1 MEISKNVL
9 ITALILLSISC
20 FSQIPSEIEDVS
32 VFGINK
38 LPARTM
44 VWPSSTLQLAE
55 LSTYENN
62 EWINSLN
69 GNWSF
74 YWSPEPS
81 IRPFDFYKMDFDISG
96 WKTIPVPSTM
106 ERQGYGTAIY
116 TNSVYPFKVDPPRVM
131 SVPDKNF
138 TTYKERNPVGSFR
151 REFEIPADW
160 KNKQILLH
168 FAGVSSAMF
177 VWVNGQKVGY
187 AEDSR
192 LPADFDI
199 TNFVSPKGKNI
210 VAVEVY
216 KYSDGSYLEDQDYWR
231 LSGIYRDVFLRA
243 VPKTTL
249 WDVYAQPD
257 VDLKTKNG
265 KVSLWVSPANFIKKT
280 AKNLSVTLRVKS
292 PSGEF
297 LSGEKEIK
305 LPVVKHG
312 FAPEMVLQTVDIGNV
327 ELWYSENP
335 VQYKVLVELK
345 QKGKVIEAYE
355 LPVAFR
361 KVEVQGNVILFNG
374 KPLKIRGVNRHEFS
388 PDQGWYITAEEMEKD
403 IQLMK
408 QANINFVRNAHYPAD
423 PRWYALCDRYGMM
436 VMDEANV
443 ESHGLSYHKRIL
455 PGDQPDWTVVC
466 KDRMQRMVVRS
477 RQFPSVTMWSL
488 GNEAGYGNAFMAMN
502 KITKATDPEKR
513 LIQYADMNLAAD
525 MDSQTYPSLFWL
537 LEHVQN
543 KATRKGEQG
552 QSSNEEQHGKYPSG
566 KPFVMNEYSHAMGNS
581 LGNFQDYW
589 DVIYAYPQLAGGFV
603 WDWVNQSL
611 YKNLP
616 TGKKGHL
623 YGGDFGDRP
632 NDGNFMINGLITSDR
647 TKNPHFEEL
656 RKVYQ
661 PVAIRLVD
669 NENIEIKN
677 YELTGNLNNYVISY
691 EVLEDGE
698 PASSGIL
705 PAVDVQSLETKRFNF
720 KNQIRF
726 DATKEVFITF
736 KFALREQTLWAD
748 KGYTVA
754 WEQFKMTDKR
764 NLAFAM
770 DKSIKTKPFVQSD
783 SAILQLSANNTLLKF
798 NKKTGL
804 LAEYLA
810 EGKNVIKSEMR
821 FNFWRALTD
830 NDKGWK
836 AQDKLKVWKT
846 EAQNYEV
853 RSFNATSL
861 SDNALKIDA
870 HLFFKGTQTTAKL
883 IYTVFPNG
891 TLKMEVEFIIPEKTP
906 AVPRLGL
913 QFELDSAYKHISWYG
928 RGPHENYQDRKT
940 SAPFGIYKSTVDEW
954 VTPYVRPQ
962 ENANRTE
969 LRWLK
974 IGRRDDEVKRKDET
988 GGVGNGGIAGVGN
1001 SGIEVDGNVDGFQII
1016 ADSTNTFSAS
1026 AWPYTQQTLEN
1037 TTHDYLLVNHKN
1049 TTLNIDCIQMGVG
1062 GDNSWG
1068 MPVHDRYMIYPGK
1081 YRFGFYIK
1089 SE

>member
-1 MEISKNVL
+1 MTKHVILTIYIFISGW
-9 ITALILLSISC
+9 S
-20 FSQIPSEIEDVS
+20 FSQIPTEIDDVK
-32 VFGINK
+32 VYGISK
-38 LPARTM
+38 LPARTTL
-44 VWPSSTLQLAE
+44 WPSANVENAQKSD
-55 LSTYENN
+55 YDNN
-62 EWINSLN
+62 EWVKSLN

-74 YWSPEPS
+74 YWSHEPS
-81 IRPFDFYKMDFDISG
+81 VRPIDFYKPDFDISG
-96 WKTIPVPSTM
+96 WKAISVPSTM
-106 ERQGYGTAIY
+106 ERQGFGTAIY
-116 TNSVYPFKVDPPRVM
+116 TNSTYPFKVDPPHVM
-131 SVPDKNF
+131 GEPKNWY
-138 TTYKERNPVGSFR
+138 TTYKERNPVGSYR
-151 REFEIPADW
+151 REFEVPADW
-160 KNKQILLH
+160 KRKQIILH

-187 AEDSR
+187 SEDSR

-199 TNFVSPKGKNI
+199 TNYLLPNVKNTL
-210 VAVEVY
+210 AVEVY

-257 VDLKTKNG
+257 VDLKTENG
-265 KVSLWVSPANFIKKT
+265 KVSLWVSSANFSKKT
-280 AKNLSVTLRVKS
+280 AKNLSLTFSVKS
-292 PSGEF
+292 PSGELILPQKEQK
-297 LSGEKEIK
+297 LSALKS
-305 LPVVKHG
+305 G
-312 FAPEMVLQTVDIGNV
+312 FAPEMALQTIDVGKV
-327 ELWYSENP
+327 QLWYSENP

-355 LPVAFR
+355 LPLAFR
-361 KVEVQGNVILFNG
+361 KTEVQGNTILFNG

-388 PDQGWYITAEEMEKD
+388 PDQGWYITEAEMEKD

-436 VMDEANV
+436 LMDEANV

-455 PGDQPDWTVVC
+455 PGDQPDWTAVC
-466 KDRMQRMVVRS
+466 VDRMKRMVVRN
-477 RQFPSVTMWSL
+477 RQFPSVVMWSL

-513 LIQYADMNLAAD
+513 LIQYADMNVAAD
-525 MDSQTYPSLFWL
+525 MDSQTYPSLYWL

-543 KATRKGEQG
+543 IANRKGEQG
-552 QSSNEEQHGKYPSG
+552 QSSNEAQHGKYPSG
-566 KPFVMNEYSHAMGNS
+566 KPFVMNEYAHAMGNS

-603 WDWVNQSL
+603 WDWVNQSM

-616 TGKKGHL
+616 NGKNGHL
-623 YGGDFGDRP
+623 YGGDFGDKP
-632 NDGNFMINGLITSDR
+632 NDGNFMINGLIASDR

-661 PVAIRLVD
+661 PVSIRLID
-669 NENIEIKN
+669 KENIEIEIKN
-677 YELTGNLNNYVISY
+677 YELSGNLNKYTFSY

-705 PAVDVQSLETKRFNF
+705 PVVDVKSLETKRFSF
-720 KNQIRF
+720 KNQIHF
-726 DATKEVFITF
+726 DKNKEVFISF
-736 KFALREQTLWAD
+736 KFTLREQTLWAE

-754 WEQFKMTDKR
+754 WEQFKMSDKR
-764 NLAFAM
+764 NITLAI
-770 DKSIKTKPFVQSD
+770 DKSVKLKPIIQSD
-783 SAILQLSANNTLLKF
+783 SAFLQVTAKNTSLKI
-798 NKKTGL
+798 NKKTGI
-804 LAEYLA
+804 LAECSVD
-810 EGKNVIKSEMR
+810 GKNLIASEMR

-853 RSFNATSL
+853 KSFDFKLTT
-861 SDNALKIDA
+861 DNQLKVNVLI
-870 HLFFKGTQTTAKL
+870 LFKGTQTIAAL
-883 IYTVFPNG
+883 NYTVFADG
-891 TLKMEVEFIIPEKTP
+891 TLKIEVEFNIPKKTP

-913 QFELDSAYKHISWYG
+913 QVELDSAYKHISWYG

-940 SAPFGIYKSTVDEW
+940 SAAFGIYKSTVAEW

-962 ENANRTE
+962 ENANRIE
-969 LRWLK
+969 LRWLRMENK
-974 IGRRDDEVKRKDET
+974 TDK
-988 GGVGNGGIAGVGN
+988 GISIV
-1001 SGIEVDGNVDGFQII
+1001 
-1016 ADSTNTFSAS
+1016 ADNTSSFSAS

-1037 TTHDYLLVNHKN
+1037 TTHDFELVNHKN
-1049 TTLNIDCIQMGVG
+1049 TTLDIDCIQMGVG

-1068 MPVHDRYMIYPGK
+1068 MPVHDQYMIYPGK
-1081 YRFGFYIK
+1081 YGFGFYIVK
-1089 SE
+1089 

>member
-1 MEISKNVL
+1 MKNCRKLHSTLLLVL
-9 ITALILLSISC
+9 AIHC
-20 FSQIPSEIEDVS
+20 FSQIPSEIEDVR

-38 LPARTM
+38 LPARTT
-44 VWPSSTLQLAE
+44 VWPSSDIEKAQR
-55 LSTYENN
+55 SKYDNN
-62 EWINSLN
+62 EWVKSLN

-74 YWSPEPS
+74 HWVPEPS
-81 IRPFDFYKMDFDISG
+81 KRPVDFYKMEFDISG

-106 ERQGYGTAIY
+106 ERQGYGTPIY

-131 SVPDKNF
+131 GEPEKWF
-138 TTYKERNPVGSFR
+138 TAYKERNPVGSFR
-151 REFEIPADW
+151 REFEVPADW
-160 KNKQILLH
+160 KDKQILLH

-177 VWVNGQKVGY
+177 VWVNGHKVGY
-187 AEDSR
+187 SEDSR

-199 TNFVSPKGKNI
+199 TNYVSPMAKNI
-210 VAVEVY
+210 LAVEVY

-231 LSGIYRDVFLRA
+231 FSGIYRDVFLRA
-243 VPKTTL
+243 IPKTTL

-257 VDLKTKNG
+257 VDLMNNSG
-265 KVSLWVSPANFIKKT
+265 KVNLWVSPANFTKKA
-280 AKNLSVTLRVKS
+280 AKNLAVTMRVKS
-292 PSGEF
+292 PFGKFISEKKEF
-297 LSGEKEIK
+297 KM
-305 LPVVKHG
+305 PDVKCG
-312 FAPEMVLQTVDIGNV
+312 FAPEMVLQTMDVGKV
-327 ELWYSENP
+327 QLWHSENP

-355 LPVAFR
+355 LPLAFR
-361 KVEVQGNVILFNG
+361 KSEVHGNTILFNG

-388 PDQGWYITAEEMEKD
+388 PDQGWYITPEEMEKD

-408 QANINFVRNAHYPAD
+408 QANVNFVRNAHYPTD
-423 PRWYALCDRYGMM
+423 PRWYALCDQYGMM

-466 KDRMQRMVVRS
+466 KDRMKRMVIRS

-488 GNEAGYGNAFMAMN
+488 GNEAGYGTAFMEMY
-502 KITKATDPEKR
+502 KLTKATDPEKR
-513 LIQYADMNLAAD
+513 LVQYADMNLAAD

-566 KPFVMNEYSHAMGNS
+566 KPFVMNEYAHAMGNS

-603 WDWVNQSL
+603 WDWVDQSL
-611 YKNLP
+611 HKDLP
-616 TGKKGHL
+616 CGKKSHL
-623 YGGDFGDRP
+623 YGGDFGDKP

-661 PVAIRLVD
+661 PVAIRLID
-669 NENIEIKN
+669 KENIEIEITN
-677 YELTGNLNNYVISY
+677 YELTGNLNNYTFSY

-698 PASSGIL
+698 PVSSGIL
-705 PAVDVQSLETKRFNF
+705 PSVDVHSLETKRFSF

-726 DATKEVFITF
+726 DANKEVFITF

-748 KGYTVA
+748 KGYTVS

-764 NLAFAM
+764 NPALSIN
-770 DKSIKTKPFVQSD
+770 KSLKSKLIVQLD
-783 SAILQLSANNTLLKF
+783 SAFLEVRANNALLKF
-798 NKKTGL
+798 NKQTGL
-804 LAEYLA
+804 LANYISN
-810 EGKNVIKSEMR
+810 GKELIAREML

-830 NDKGWK
+830 NDKGWGT
-836 AQDKLKVWKT
+836 QNKLKVWKT
-846 EAQNYEV
+846 EAQNYDV
-853 RSFNATSL
+853 RSFDFNLTP
-861 SDNALKIDA
+861 DNNLKVRST
-870 HLFFKGTQTTAKL
+870 LLFKGTQTTSTL
-883 IYTVFPNG
+883 NYTIFADG

-913 QFELDSAYKHISWYG
+913 QVEVDSAYQHISWYG
-928 RGPHENYQDRKT
+928 RGPHESYQDRKT
-940 SAPFGIYKSTVDEW
+940 SAAFGIYSSKVSKW

-974 IGRRDDEVKRKDET
+974 LHSGKGEAHVKGKDDEGKCSSENVSNNQ
-988 GGVGNGGIAGVGN
+988 VG
-1001 SGIEVDGNVDGFQII
+1001 GFQII
-1016 ADSTNTFSAS
+1016 ADSTSTFSAS
-1026 AWPYTQQTLEN
+1026 AWPYTQHTLES

-1049 TTLNIDCIQMGVG
+1049 ITLNIDYMQMGLG

-1068 MPVHDRYMIYPGK
+1068 MPVHEQYMIYPGK

-1089 SE
+1089 CN